1 MLTEPA
7 ESEFWGLQF
16 ARFDFR
22 ANVLEHSV
30 LCCFINTYV
39 NAPNQKTAKSSAL
52 ITLDDH

>member
-1 MLTEPA
+1 MLIEPA